1 VLIIVLLIASLAAI
15 SGFAVSAA
23 TLSTAA
29 SGHTRQA
36 TQVHYL
42 TDYALAAVV
51 AELSAPRGRAYL
63 EAARA
68 SPSEGCAGADPAL
81 PSSCFVFSRE
91 QLELAFGPMLVPASP
106 PLPGSLG
113 WSSTDWGVR
122 VEMTDPMEAMPL
134 PPGYDE
140 AASGAVHVRPVMVT
154 LHATG
159 RIWAAAPGAED
170 IDTAAQARLS
180 AHVVVRNVPR

>member
-1 VLIIVLLIASLAAI
+1 VLIVVLLIASLAAI

-36 TQVHYL
+36 AQVHYL
-42 TDYALAAVV
+42 TDYALQAVFT
-51 AELSAPRGRAYL
+51 ELSSPRGPAYL
-63 EAARA
+63 EVARA
-68 SPSEGCAGADPAL
+68 SPSDGCAGADPAL

-91 QLELAFGPMLVPASP
+91 QLELLGGPLVAPASP

-113 WSSTDWGVR
+113 WSPVDWGVR
-122 VEMTDPMEAMPL
+122 VELTDPMEAMPL

-140 AASGAVHVRPVMVT
+140 TSSRAVAVRPVMVT
-154 LHATG
+154 LQATG
-159 RIWAAAPGAED
+159 RIWAAVPGGED